1 MEHQKRLLSILTE
14 KLKQKTGL
22 DGSSF
27 QQCTRISVQ
36 MREKGIH
43 ISPHTIARL
52 FGDVLPQRK
61 FYLNTLNLIARF
73 LDYAG
78 WDAFVK
84 TEQAPSAITYTT
96 AKGEPNP
103 DHVFLSSFRYALI
116 KGDVRLQ
123 KRLLDKAARQGIFTD
138 FNTRFLCAIEMGR
151 YARTHKDDQG
161 FFRLM
166 AEHPFGRDV
175 FYRTFVD
182 EDDADGY
189 FSHNLKTYFLPT
201 ARIPSDILFAETFL
215 HSRDIY
221 TNVIAG
227 RENISDMVN
236 IPFKELLNELHACH
250 FISRQAESR
259 LLIASSQKVIE
270 NILDEVLMLED
281 QFSTWD
287 FTWVL
292 GRCLRALHY
301 RKASAFAFEHPDIK
315 AACSRTMET
324 MPASI
329 TTVPQLLVQLHAWIG
344 SKYQSDAG
352 SMLRPASGMEDSIY
366 QKMII
371 EHLTLASIPAYVDR
385 PLLRQTVD
393 MARMFGQLW
402 AVPLAEHLLQSSKRA

>member
-1 MEHQKRLLSILTE
+1 MEHQKRLLSILSG
-14 KLKQKTGL
+14 KLKQKTGF

-27 QQCTRISVQ
+27 QQCTRISDQ

-52 FGDVLPQRK
+52 FGEVLPQRK
-61 FYLNTLNLIARF
+61 FYLNTLNLIAKF
-73 LDYAG
+73 LGYEG
-78 WDAFVK
+78 WDAFLK

-96 AKGEPNP
+96 TTGERNP
-103 DHVFLSSFRYALI
+103 DHVFLSSFRYALL

-123 KRLLDKAARQGIFTD
+123 KRLLDKAAKQGIFTD
-138 FNTRFLCAIEMGR
+138 FNTRFFFATEMGR
-151 YARTHKDDQG
+151 YARTHKDDQD

-189 FSHNLKTYFLPT
+189 FSYYLKTYFLPT
-201 ARIPSDILFAETFL
+201 ARIPSDILFAQTFL
-215 HSRDIY
+215 HSRGIY
-221 TNVIAG
+221 TNVIVD
-227 RENISDMVN
+227 RQNISDMVN
-236 IPFKELLNELHACH
+236 IPFKELLNELHSCH

-259 LLIASSQKVIE
+259 LLIACSHKVIE
-270 NILDEVLMLED
+270 NILDEILMLED

-301 RKASAFAFEHPDIK
+301 RKASAFTFEHPDIK
-315 AACSRTMET
+315 AACSRATET
-324 MPASI
+324 MQANI
-329 TTVPQLLVQLHAWIG
+329 TTVPQMLVQLHAWIG
-344 SKYQSDAG
+344 CKRQSDAG
-352 SMLRPASGMEDSIY
+352 RMVRPASGMEDSMY

-371 EHLTLASIPAYVDR
+371 EHLTLASIPEYADR
-385 PLLRQTVD
+385 PMLRQSVE
-393 MARMFGQLW
+393 MARLFGQLW
-402 AVPLAEHLLQSSKRA
+402 AVPLADHLLRSSKRA